1 MITAREVGPFLQAA
15 AAQKML
21 SRILNSVIGAG
32 AGAAPRALP
41 KAHRPFL
48 KRDVERMRW
57 CLDGA
62 FVMPK
67 DNPGVRVEPD
77 FVTEEQAAAIAAEL
91 RAAAEDYGYPY
102 DGDSRAHLMDSASG
116 DIEQTIDDVVNNIRV
131 TGRLEKPELQK
142 LPPWNYGDE
151 FDASQLPPNLAALG
165 AKIAGCGAFRV
176 GPPRDATINVR
187 EHSFFQ
193 LDPHVDPAWTAG
205 CVHPRSRVFRGAD
218 LFAAGCRARSARP
231 AAASARRP

>member
-1 MITAREVGPFLQAA
+1 
-15 AAQKML
+15 
-21 SRILNSVIGAG
+21 
-32 AGAAPRALP
+32 
-41 KAHRPFL
+41 
-48 KRDVERMRW
+48 MRW

-151 FDASQLPPNLAALG
+151 FDASQLLNLAALG
-165 AKIAGCGAFRV
+165 ASRGWAFRV
-176 GPPRDATINVR
+176 GPPRRRSMCASTP
-187 EHSFFQ
+187 SSS
-193 LDPHVDPAWTAG
+193 WTRTWTR
-205 CVHPRSRVFRGAD
+205 PRICRMSSWSRVFRGAD
-218 LFAAGCRARSARP
+218 LFAAGCRAVARP
-231 AAASARRP
+231 AAASRDGREVGLQSWTDLDLTCSSSLGA